1 VWLREKTA
9 FSLGYSGDAPVR
21 RRRETLQSRDGRAR
35 SARARREQ
43 VLGEMSSWS
52 MATPARKAEKAGT
65 SLLTSLFT
73 SEMPIQRQGVA
84 SLGSIRERAVGRVS
98 R

>member
-1 VWLREKTA
+1 
-9 FSLGYSGDAPVR
+9 
-21 RRRETLQSRDGRAR
+21 
-35 SARARREQ
+35 
-43 VLGEMSSWS
+43 MSSWS